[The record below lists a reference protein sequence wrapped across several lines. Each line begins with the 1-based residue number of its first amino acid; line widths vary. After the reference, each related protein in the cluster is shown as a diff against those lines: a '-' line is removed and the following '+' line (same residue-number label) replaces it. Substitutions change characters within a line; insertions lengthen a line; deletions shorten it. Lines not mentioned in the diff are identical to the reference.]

1 MVIFLKN
8 AEQPANFLHSFVL
21 YVQLFK
27 NVKHLRGKLSSLQLQ
42 SAFEELYRERH
53 FQGLTHVYA
62 NLKLCI
68 FSSDGCSP
76 CLVGGLEEKQLSP
89 SEKK

>member
-8 AEQPANFLHSFVL
+8 AEQPANLLHSFVL

-27 NVKHLRGKLSSLQLQ
+27 NVRHLRGKLSSLQLQ
-42 SAFEELYRERH
+42 SAFELYRECH

-62 NLKLCI
+62 NLKHYA
-68 FSSDGCSP
+68 FSAQIDAL
-76 CLVGGLEEKQLSP
+76 LV
-89 SEKK
+89 